1 MQKILVQLNNNK
13 EEFQKYLDELFKGDF
28 SLISQLDYSFILKI
42 IFLMDELELFENF
55 KLVSYLSL
63 DNQYKLLKEPL
74 KEKTL
79 IIIIPY
85 LDARVKSFFFKN
97 DKRAYEIF
105 QYYIISEYGADVL
118 EQYTDE
124 IVYYNEQLDL
134 YLWGI
139 DHFGTS
145 WDYVLTNIV
154 VDKDSP
160 GIYIEEE

>member
-1 MQKILVQLNNNK
+1 MKAMFLGYDIEPYGIENRRV
-13 EEFQKYLDELFKGDF
+13 
-28 SLISQLDYSFILKI
+28 DY
-42 IFLMDELELFENF
+42 
-55 KLVSYLSL
+55 
-63 DNQYKLLKEPL
+63 
-74 KEKTL
+74 KTL
-79 IIIIPY
+79 AKAVGDMV
-85 LDARVKSFFFKN
+85 LCN
-97 DKRAYEIF
+97 DMITELYQHGYYWEQISEYENDYEHPYEIF